1 VTRLLVWRHGQTQWN
16 AQDRVQGQTDVDLDE
31 VGEAQAARA
40 APLLAACSPD
50 LIVSSDLIRAART
63 AAALSALTGL
73 TVEFDAR
80 LRERDYGP
88 WQGHTLTEIEER
100 FPVAYAQWRATGI
113 VTDVPIETP
122 DDLAKRATAAMRDAA
137 ERAGEGTVVVV
148 THGAAAR
155 QGCGGLLGW
164 PHEVIRGVG
173 PLENCRYTELRHT
186 PRRGWVMRA
195 HNVGAE

>member
-1 VTRLLVWRHGQTQWN
+1 VTRLLVWRHGQTRWN
-16 AQDRVQGQTDVDLDE
+16 ATDRVQGQMDVDLDE

-50 LIVSSDLIRAART
+50 LIVSSDLTRAART
-63 AAALSALTGL
+63 AAALAALTGL
-73 TVEFDAR
+73 TVDYDPR

-88 WQGHTLTEIEER
+88 WQGLTLTEIEEQ

-122 DDLAKRATAAMRDAA
+122 DDLCKRATAGMRDAA
-137 ERAGEGTVVVV
+137 ERVGEGTVVVA

-164 PHEVIRGVG
+164 THEVIRGVG
-173 PLENCRYTELRHT
+173 PLENCHYTELRHT
-186 PRRGWVMRA
+186 ARRGWVMRA